1 MQFFERVRAL
11 PVIRAVNAFINSKY
25 MLIVLALLTVLAN
38 VFALE
43 LLAYIVV
50 SLLGLYL
57 CLFGKDMLVLAPI
70 FIFVYISPSV
80 ANHPFMNEN
89 SIFFPENGLWLMLL
103 VLVLFFVLFFLRI
116 GTDGGFIRF
125 FTVKRKF
132 LLGFLIL
139 GAAFFL
145 GGLGYEG
152 YEKNNLQYSLLLF
165 VSLFLL
171 YFILTATVSWKD
183 VPKDYFAWMGL
194 FIGITVAIELI
205 GVYLLHAEKIFV

>member
-70 FIFVYISPSV
+70 FIY
-80 ANHPFMNEN
+80 
-89 SIFFPENGLWLMLL
+89 
-103 VLVLFFVLFFLRI
+103 
-116 GTDGGFIRF
+116 T
-125 FTVKRKF
+125 T
-132 LLGFLIL
+132 
-139 GAAFFL
+139 
-145 GGLGYEG
+145 
-152 YEKNNLQYSLLLF
+152 
-165 VSLFLL
+165 
-171 YFILTATVSWKD
+171 
-183 VPKDYFAWMGL
+183 
-194 FIGITVAIELI
+194 
-205 GVYLLHAEKIFV
+205 